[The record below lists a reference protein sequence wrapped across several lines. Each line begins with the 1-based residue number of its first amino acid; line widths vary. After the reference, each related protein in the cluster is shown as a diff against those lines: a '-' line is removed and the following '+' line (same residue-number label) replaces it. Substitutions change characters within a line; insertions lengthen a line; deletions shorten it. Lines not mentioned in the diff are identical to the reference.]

1 MHLYGGGAGVR
12 SWLLDCWVFMP
23 GGWVLPAF
31 IAMVVTKVDLPWVAE
46 RAIRLMGLVG
56 KKPATNMASLMS
68 YNK

>member
-23 GGWVLPAF
+23 GGWVLPAY

-46 RAIRLMGLVG
+46 RAIRLAGVG
-56 KKPATNMASLMS
+56 WEETSNLYGESDVS
-68 YNK
+68 

>member
-23 GGWVLPAF
+23 GGWVLPAY

-46 RAIRLMGLVG
+46 RPIRLAGVG
-56 KKPATNMASLMS
+56 WEEISHLHGELDVL
-68 YNK
+68 

>member
-46 RAIRLMGLVG
+46 RAIRLAGVG
-56 KKPATNMASLMS
+56 WEETSNLYGESDVL
-68 YNK
+68 

>member
-23 GGWVLPAF
+23 GGWVLPAY

-46 RAIRLMGLVG
+46 RAIRLAGVG
-56 KKPATNMASLMS
+56 WEETSNLYGESVVL
-68 YNK
+68 

>member
-23 GGWVLPAF
+23 GGWVLPTF

-46 RAIRLMGLVG
+46 RAIRLAGVG
-56 KKPATNMASLMS
+56 WEETSNLYGESDVL
-68 YNK
+68 

>member
-31 IAMVVTKVDLPWVAE
+31 IAMVVAKVDLPWVAE
-46 RAIRLMGLVG
+46 RAIRLAGVG
-56 KKPATNMASLMS
+56 WEETSNLYGESDVL
-68 YNK
+68 

>member
-31 IAMVVTKVDLPWVAE
+31 VAMVVTKVDLPWVAE
-46 RAIRLMGLVG
+46 RAIRLAGVG
-56 KKPATNMASLMS
+56 WEETSNLYGESDVL
-68 YNK
+68 

>member
-23 GGWVLPAF
+23 GGWVLPAY

-46 RAIRLMGLVG
+46 RVIRLMGVG
-56 KKPATNMASLMS
+56 WEETSNL
-68 YNK
+68 YGEYDVL

>member
-1 MHLYGGGAGVR
+1 MHLYGGAAGVR

-46 RAIRLMGLVG
+46 RAIRLAGVG
-56 KKPATNMASLMS
+56 WEETSNLYGESDVL
-68 YNK
+68 

>member
-23 GGWVLPAF
+23 GGWVLPAY

-46 RAIRLMGLVG
+46 RAIRLAGVG
-56 KKPATNMASLMS
+56 WEETSNLYGESDVL
-68 YNK
+68 